1 MRWEHL
7 KLTRARLAH
16 VTNTRPLVRRLR
28 LRIRVLGSS
37 VNRGNGSP
45 VAPTPDEEV
54 SRGGERGTSEPGVV
68 AEDVGRA
75 VVVF

>member
-7 KLTRARLAH
+7 KLTRARLAR

-28 LRIRVLGSS
+28 LRIRVLGRS

-54 SRGGERGTSEPGVV
+54 SRGGERELPSQ
-68 AEDVGRA
+68 AALLKMLDVL
-75 VVVF
+75 